1 MKKIIF
7 IVSLSF
13 LIAACSGDEKK
24 TISEKENGAINEK
37 ITDSQAEEVEA
48 SVSENETF
56 NLAYRMEEGR
66 SAKYKLTSVAI
77 TNQSIESRDSNIVNE
92 VKQTTEYIIDIGV
105 NKSNADGMNLDIN
118 ISSVKITAN
127 FNNDI
132 LEFNSED
139 DNTAEALKK
148 FPEYAALANNTFG
161 LIINRHGR
169 IVDVISIE
177 SIISKYLEIQ
187 EVPSIKEEERT
198 QLRNQLKDQAL
209 QPLSQQLFKYLP
221 AEEFKMDSTWN
232 LSYPSEMG
240 IFDLQNNA
248 VSTLNKILDDDGNKI
263 AKITTTLEVDVT
275 GDGTV
280 QRGDV
285 TFKFDMPEISGTA
298 ETYFDL
304 NRGIVKSSK
313 TSTETRTF
321 VVINAAKPGVGAE
334 SAQRTDLTV
343 NNNYLELLE
352 YN

>member
-148 FPEYAALANNTFG
+148 
-161 LIINRHGR
+161 
-169 IVDVISIE
+169 
-177 SIISKYLEIQ
+177 
-187 EVPSIKEEERT
+187 
-198 QLRNQLKDQAL
+198 
-209 QPLSQQLFKYLP
+209 
-221 AEEFKMDSTWN
+221 
-232 LSYPSEMG
+232 
-240 IFDLQNNA
+240 
-248 VSTLNKILDDDGNKI
+248 
-263 AKITTTLEVDVT
+263 
-275 GDGTV
+275 
-280 QRGDV
+280 
-285 TFKFDMPEISGTA
+285 ISGVCCS
-298 ETYFDL
+298 
-304 NRGIVKSSK
+304 RK
-313 TSTETRTF
+313 
-321 VVINAAKPGVGAE
+321 
-334 SAQRTDLTV
+334 
-343 NNNYLELLE
+343 
-352 YN
+352 